1 MKRYHVKNRRKF
13 VMGALVFMW
22 HRILVRDCGTWSP
35 TRSSA
40 TVIAQQASIPGRCRA
55 SSRRRQRAEAER
67 ARPFITHGTRA
78 RRHTVKLTA
87 CQPDS
92 NADAAP
98 TARRRAPTSFAG
110 LQWKCDW
117 ALARLI
123 TRASFNFHQHESLKL
138 HCAFNTFTINW
149 SHTRI
154 SSITCK

>member
-1 MKRYHVKNRRKF
+1 MKRLHIKNVRKLL
-13 VMGALVFMW
+13 MGALVFMW
-22 HRILVRDCGTWSP
+22 HRILVRGCGTWSP

-40 TVIAQQASIPGRCRA
+40 TVIAQQASIPGRCRV

-78 RRHTVKLTA
+78 RRHTVGLTA

-98 TARRRAPTSFAG
+98 TARRCAPTSFAG

-123 TRASFNFHQHESLKL
+123 RRASFNFHQHDSPNC
-138 HCAFNTFTINW
+138 HYAFNAPIIT
-149 SHTRI
+149 SLHTKT
-154 SSITCK
+154 SSITCW